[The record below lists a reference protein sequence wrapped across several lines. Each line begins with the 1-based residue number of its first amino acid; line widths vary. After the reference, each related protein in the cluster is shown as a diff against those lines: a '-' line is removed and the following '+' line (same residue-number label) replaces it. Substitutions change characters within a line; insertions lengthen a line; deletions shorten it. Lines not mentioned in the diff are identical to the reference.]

1 MENYCII
8 FGSNGDVAPRERF
21 DGKDGL
27 ILATV
32 GGFYKAVEHGVLPD
46 AVVGDF
52 KDGETLDTDEFVV
65 KIERDKAD
73 SAIFA
78 AVKVGL
84 RRGCK
89 TFVIYGT
96 SGGLAPTAESFSALA
111 YLDAHGARGFLVDG
125 ETIATVFSD
134 GSLTLPKTAVGAVS
148 IFAYGGVAEG
158 VTANGFG
165 GAAVPNALTSE
176 QPPLPAI
183 IAAGSKRGA
192 TVSVKRGAL
201 LVVFGR

>member
-1 MENYCII
+1 MENYCVI
-8 FGSNGDVAPRERF
+8 FGSNGDLSPRERF
-21 DGKDGL
+21 DGRDGL

-73 SAIFA
+73 SALFA

-89 TFVIYGT
+89 TFVIYGM

-134 GSLTLPKTAVGAVS
+134 GSLTLPETAVGTVS
-148 IFAYGGVAEG
+148 IFAYGGAAEG
-158 VTANGFG
+158 VK
-165 GAAVPNALTSE
+165 
-176 QPPLPAI
+176 I
-183 IAAGSKRGA
+183 
-192 TVSVKRGAL
+192 
-201 LVVFGR
+201 GRAHV